1 MSADVALDPEL
12 LAPYPFC
19 RLSGPA
25 NVPIMPVLHSAHTSS
40 GAQAAGRGTVIGPLL
55 LGLSKPIPILPMNA
69 SVSEMINLA
78 ALAAHDAIE
87 NTPESMAQA
96 AE

>member
-1 MSADVALDPEL
+1 HTASISSRL
-12 LAPYPFC
+12 LKQ
-19 RLSGPA
+19 LGGG
-25 NVPIMPVLHSAHTSS
+25 I
-40 GAQAAGRGTVIGPLL
+40 VIGPLL
-55 LGLSKPIPILPMNA
+55 LGLSKPVQILSMNA

-87 NTPESMAQA
+87 DQPAGIPQA